1 MLTMFKRLASL
12 VPTPATSK
20 VTLFV
25 SDTGIPSYKDD
36 AGLVTPMS
44 GQPIPAGYIDG
55 LKMEYVAA
63 GQMRFTSGSAYIPSL
78 GRVLALPSA
87 LTKTLTLAA
96 NTWYHN
102 FLYSNAGTTDVETV
116 TTLPDTPYSGTARAK
131 TGDTSRRY
139 IGSFRTN
146 ASSQIMRFTHCLSSG
161 DIRWGEVPGNAPL
174 RILASGTATTSTDV
188 SASAS
193 SPITA
198 SSVFL
203 RAVSTVSAGGPIAFI
218 GSPVDGTAVAP
229 GSNYTISVEA
239 GKEFYTYMPLVSQNV
254 KYIMSTTPASGGL
267 FLDVLG
273 FQYDR

>member
-12 VPTPATSK
+12 VPTPAASK

-25 SDTGIPSYKDD
+25 SDTGIPSYKDE

-78 GRVLALPSA
+78 GRVLTLPSA

-146 ASSQIMRFTHCLSSG
+146 ASGAIFKFMQSGVSVAYLEDTNAAPFLVLS
-161 DIRWGEVPGNAPL
+161 A
-174 RILASGTATTSTDV
+174 GTATTTTSVSAANVAPVTATSIKGTILNAATNAAYVRISNSDGP
-188 SASAS
+188 SASAGYITLS
-193 SPITA
+193 SPNGVTVTDIPLN
-198 SSVFL
+198 SSQ
-203 RAVSTVSAGGPIAFI
+203 AYTYAY
-218 GSPVDGTAVAP
+218 DVAP
-229 GSNYTISVEA
+229 TGA
-239 GKEFYTYMPLVSQNV
+239 TYHRVFGYS
-254 KYIMSTTPASGGL
+254 YE
-267 FLDVLG
+267 
-273 FQYDR
+273 R